1 MQTNKYTTL
10 CEGLSLPPKVFKT
23 LYSTEEIEAVLSL
36 FDRVGYDE
44 EGNIGYDEDDFTDL
58 ELDILNGIKAK
69 DNQFGIVAN
78 MIEATITCF
87 LGIMMTDK
95 DFIKKTSRSY

>member
-44 EGNIGYDEDDFTDL
+44 EGNIGYDEDDFR
-58 ELDILNGIKAK
+58 IK
-69 DNQFGIVAN
+69 
-78 MIEATITCF
+78 TIY
-87 LGIMMTDK
+87 
-95 DFIKKTSRSY
+95 KKER